1 MISIAICEDEKIYRD
16 KLKEFLEKFL
26 EQKKYLEQRK
36 YSVEEFENGEN
47 FLERFEKDERY
58 RENLNI
64 VLLDIQMDGINGM
77 DVARKIREWNKK
89 LQIIFI
95 TAVPDFFADGYEVKA
110 FRYLLKPIG
119 YEDFCGH
126 FGKCL
131 EEIDENKESNI
142 VINDLNT
149 GKTLVVPTESILF
162 VETYGRNLLV
172 HTDKNVYR
180 MYENMGSIEKKL
192 DCEIFFRVHRGYIVN
207 ISRIESIKGKTA
219 IVDGNEVMV
228 SRDKVK
234 ELKERVM
241 DYIEKVMK

>member
-16 KLKEFLEKFL
+16 KLKEFLKRIL
-26 EQKKYLEQRK
+26 EQKKYN
-36 YSVEEFENGEN
+36 VEEFDNGES
-47 FLERFEKDERY
+47 FLDRFESDESY

-89 LQIIFI
+89 LKIIFI
-95 TAVPDFFADGYEVKA
+95 TAVPDFLADGYEVKA

-119 YEDFCGH
+119 YEDFCRH

-131 EEIDENKESNI
+131 EEITNNKESSI

-149 GKTLVVPTESILF
+149 DKIVVIPTESILF

-172 HTDKNVYR
+172 HTEKNVYKI
-180 MYENMGSIEKKL
+180 YKTIGSMEEKL
-192 DCEIFFRVHRGYIVN
+192 DSDTFFRLHRGYIVN
-207 ISRIESIKGKTA
+207 ISRIESIKGRTA
-219 IVDGNEVMV
+219 IVAGNEVMI
-228 SRDKVK
+228 SRDKIK

-241 DYIEKVMK
+241 DYIEKVMR

>member
-16 KLKEFLEKFL
+16 KLKEFLKKIL
-26 EQKKYLEQRK
+26 EQKKYN
-36 YSVEEFENGEN
+36 VEEFDNGES
-47 FLERFEKDERY
+47 FLDRFESDESY

-89 LQIIFI
+89 LKIIFI
-95 TAVPDFFADGYEVKA
+95 TAVPDFLADGYEVKA

-119 YEDFCGH
+119 YEDFCRH

-131 EEIDENKESNI
+131 EEIMDNKESSI

-149 GKTLVVPTESILF
+149 DKIVVVPTESILF

-172 HTDKNVYR
+172 HTEKNVYKI
-180 MYENMGSIEKKL
+180 YKTIGSMEKKL
-192 DCEIFFRVHRGYIVN
+192 DSDTFFRLHRGYIVN
-207 ISRIESIKGKTA
+207 ISRIESIKGRTA
-219 IVDGNEVMV
+219 IVAGNEVMI
-228 SRDKVK
+228 SRDKIK

-241 DYIEKVMK
+241 DYIEKVMR